1 MKPVNDNDILAQ
13 IAELMAEMERMVV
26 NIERLMRP
34 IREFT
39 GEQS

>member
-26 NIERLMRP
+26 NIEGLMRS